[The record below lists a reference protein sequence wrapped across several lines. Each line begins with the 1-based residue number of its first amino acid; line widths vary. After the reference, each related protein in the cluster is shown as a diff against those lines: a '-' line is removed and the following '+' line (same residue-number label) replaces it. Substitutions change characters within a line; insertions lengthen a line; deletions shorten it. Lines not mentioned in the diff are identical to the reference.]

1 MRRRL
6 RSIAVFAAC
15 VSASTGGLASAQESG
30 AAVSASVAA
39 TNMEST
45 TEPTIAA
52 SFGYRF
58 TRTVGLEIEAT
69 YVPSLKSPFPGVT
82 VQSVSTVSAAELRGS
97 FAPTGLIFPGPVI
110 ANPSGR
116 LIVLSN
122 NIRIELPTTAPR
134 LTPYFVA
141 GGGVANVRRRADIS
155 YPVPLPLATAIGI
168 RPVPQPITFAQTDLA
183 LTLGGGLAVRVVS
196 RLSVDADLRFFRLL
210 GGDEDRNVGRFG
222 AGVRYR
228 F

>member
-1 MRRRL
+1 MRAVGVL
-6 RSIAVFAAC
+6 IACAIGSTATAA
-15 VSASTGGLASAQESG
+15 LAQESG

-39 TNMEST
+39 TNMESRNEIT
-45 TEPTIAA
+45 VAG

-82 VQSVSTVSAAELRGS
+82 IQNFPTAGAELAASPVLGS
-97 FAPTGLIFPGPVI
+97 VFLTPSF

-116 LIVLSN
+116 LVVLSN

-141 GGGVANVRRRADIS
+141 GGGVANVRRRADITLF
-155 YPVPLPLATAIGI
+155 PLPLASPIPI
-168 RPVPQPITFAQTDLA
+168 RPVPQPISFAETDLA
-183 LTLGGGLAVRVVS
+183 LTLGGGLNVRVVS
-196 RLSVDADLRFFRLL
+196 RVSVDADLRFFRLL
-210 GGDEDRNVGRFG
+210 GDEDRNVGRFG